1 MAQQSDASIGS
12 VTELK
17 GKGRVVRDKP
27 YDAAL
32 SFGIK
37 SGGCSGFQYLIKP
50 CNQDLERGDELVKI
64 DELKLKVDSSSILHL
79 LGTEIDWTEDIM
91 GNRFV
96 FNNPNA
102 DFKCGCGSS
111 FG

>member
-1 MAQQSDASIGS
+1 MNSI
-12 VTELK
+12 VKITPNALK
-17 GKGRVVRDKP
+17 VLKDIYVKSNHQ
-27 YDAAL
+27 YL

-64 DELKLKVDSSSILHL
+64 DELKLKVNSSSILHL

-102 DFKCGCGSS
+102 EFKCGCGSS

>member
-1 MAQQSDASIGS
+1 MA
-12 VTELK
+12 
-17 GKGRVVRDKP
+17 
-27 YDAAL
+27 
-32 SFGIK
+32 FGIK
-37 SGGCSGFQYLIKP
+37 SGGCSGFKYYFTPCDEKP
-50 CNQDLERGDELVKI
+50 LKGDEVVVEDNVKI
-64 DELKLKVDSSSILHL
+64 KVCGVSIMNI
-79 LGTEIDWTEDIM
+79 LGTEIDWQEDIM

>member
-1 MAQQSDASIGS
+1 MNKIIKI
-12 VTELK
+12 TPK
-17 GKGRVVRDKP
+17 
-27 YDAAL
+27 AL
-32 SFGIK
+32 DILTKQNTKKYMSFGIK
-37 SGGCSGFQYLIKP
+37 SGGCSGFKYYFTP
-50 CNQDLERGDELVKI
+50 CNKEPLKGDEIIEEKNVKI
-64 DELKLKVDSSSILHL
+64 KVCGVSIMNI
-79 LGTEIDWTEDIM
+79 LGTEIDWQEDIM

>member
-1 MAQQSDASIGS
+1 MNNIIKITPNA
-12 VTELK
+12 LK
-17 GKGRVVRDKP
+17 VLKDIYIKSNNQ
-27 YDAAL
+27 YL

-50 CNQDLERGDELVKI
+50 CNLDLSKGDELVKI
-64 DELKLKVDSSSILHL
+64 DELKLKVDGSSILHL
-79 LGTEIDWTEDIM
+79 LGTEIDWKEDIM

-102 DFKCGCGSS
+102 EFKCGCGSS

>member
-1 MAQQSDASIGS
+1 MNKIIKI
-12 VTELK
+12 TPK
-17 GKGRVVRDKP
+17 
-27 YDAAL
+27 AL
-32 SFGIK
+32 EILTKQNTKKYMSFGIK
-37 SGGCSGFQYLIKP
+37 SGGCSGFKYIFKP
-50 CNQDLERGDELVKI
+50 CNDEPLKGDEVIIENNVKI
-64 DELKLKVDSSSILHL
+64 KVCGMSIMTV
-79 LGTEIDWTEDIM
+79 LGTEIDWQEDIM